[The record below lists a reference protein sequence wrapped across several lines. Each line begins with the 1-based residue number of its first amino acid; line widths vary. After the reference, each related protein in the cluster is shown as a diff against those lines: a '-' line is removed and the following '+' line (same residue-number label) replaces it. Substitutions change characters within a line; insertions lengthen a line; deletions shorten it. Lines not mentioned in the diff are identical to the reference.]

1 MSDFFSLFLPVADDA
16 GLIHTTS
23 SSSLFHILAHDD
35 DDLQDILEYKRKMRT
50 LRVRMLD
57 GSVKTVL
64 IDESQP
70 VSNLMVVICTK
81 IGITNHDEFS
91 LVRNFPDEGPYST
104 GTLTI
109 RRREKERTLDY
120 KMEQLKKKL
129 KTDDDLDWVDHAK
142 TLREQGIDPDEETLL
157 LRRKFFF
164 SDHNVDSRDPV
175 QLNLL
180 YVQARNAI
188 IAGSHPVTLQEA
200 AAFAGLQCQIQ
211 FGDFVESKH
220 KPGFLDLKEFL
231 PKDYAKNKGVEKR
244 VNSEHRKQVGLS
256 ELEAKTRYVQC
267 ARSLK
272 TYGVTFFLVK
282 EKMKGKNKLVPRLLG
297 VTKDSVLRL
306 DEKTKEIVKTWPLTT
321 VKRWAA
327 SPNSFTLDFGD
338 YSDSYYSVQTM
349 EGEQISQL
357 IAGYIDIILKRKKAK
372 DHFGIEGDEGSTMIE
387 DSVSPYKATIL
398 QHQTAQKAKQP
409 ETSHVCLPTVIKT
422 VEPKPIETGYI
433 TSTTTQIKS
442 MTHVGQTPKVTTS
455 RPEISVQTAEAQ
467 RAFISNLDKGRKAVR
482 DAEKDLDDLEAGW
495 VPSGPKKQVT
505 FDLKKKALNAQLSA
519 AAAATAHMI
528 QLTSADEENFD
539 YPALA
544 NAVQT
549 VAFNL
554 PEIARD
560 TKILAKLMEDEPRG
574 DELID
579 AARRLCKAFSD
590 LLNAAEPG
598 KSVPRQSLLNAASR
612 VGEATHD
619 LLACI
624 KDPEYDHETE
634 DILLSLAKAVANA
647 AASLV
652 LKGKDVAATVEDP
665 AAQSRV
671 ISAATETALAT
682 GQLVATAKVVSP
694 TIENP
699 VCQRQITQASKE
711 VARSVEHIVRVT
723 QDSGADPKLIGD
735 LKAAAAEVAR
745 ALNDLLNHVRSIGD
759 RRSARSVQERE
770 TAETEAVDTIYTAT
784 DRIFESQGD
793 PSEMIRQ
800 AKILAKATVQLIND
814 LKGQAEAVPDSDQQ
828 KRLIAAA
835 RLLADATA
843 RLVDAAKG
851 CKSHPM
857 EPQYH
862 TAIKHAAEDLRVAT
876 ADTATKKVRLDT
888 SSIDARLERKFEP
901 TYEEINQ
908 GPSDVQVN
916 ASETTFSAKITKLE
930 QISAFSELKESRSS
944 EKEVT
949 VFRGSPDVLQKHSAF
964 KSTPLEIHE
973 RHGPPGDH
981 PPPVPPPP
989 AQMML
994 DYRPEGINNNI
1005 SPEEQERNAIVM
1017 QELQSRAKGTQA
1029 CTHAASTVSGI
1040 IGDLETTMM
1049 FATAGTLNPENEHET
1064 FADHRENIFK
1074 TAKALVEDTK
1084 TLVAGAASSQ
1094 EQLAVAAENAVI
1106 TMVNL
1111 AEVVKQGAASLG
1123 STNSEAQVL
1132 LINAVKD
1139 VANALGELIHATKN
1153 AAGKS
1158 VNDPSMSYLKEAAKV
1173 CSTECS
1179 TFFLSLSSS
1188 FFIL

>member
-1 MSDFFSLFLPVADDA
+1 
-16 GLIHTTS
+16 
-23 SSSLFHILAHDD
+23 
-35 DDLQDILEYKRKMRT
+35 MRT
-50 LRVRMLD
+50 LD
-57 GSVKTVL
+57 GTVKTVL
-64 IDESQP
+64 IDETQP
-70 VSNLMVVICTK
+70 ISNLMVVICTK

-104 GTLTI
+104 GYSTLTL
-109 RRREKERTLDY
+109 RRRERERMGQTLDP

-129 KTDDDLDWVDHAK
+129 KTDDDLDWVDHAR
-142 TLREQGIDPDEETLL
+142 TLSEQGIDADSETLL

-220 KPGFLDLKEFL
+220 RPGFLDLRDFL

-244 VNSEHRKQVGLS
+244 VNNEHRKQIGLS
-256 ELEAKTRYVQC
+256 ELEAKVKYCQL

-272 TYGVTFFLVK
+272 TYGVSFFLVK

-349 EGEQISQL
+349 EGEQISQM
-357 IAGYIDIILKRKKAK
+357 IAGYIDIILKKKKAK
-372 DHFGIEGDEGSTMIE
+372 DHFGIEGDEGSTMVE

-398 QHQTAQKAKQP
+398 QHQTAQKPQ
-409 ETSHVCLPTVIKT
+409 EVDLSHVVLPSVVKA
-422 VEPKPIETGYI
+422 VEPKPIETGQI
-433 TSTTTQIKS
+433 TSMTTQIKS
-442 MTHVGQTPKVTTS
+442 QVHVGQTPKVTPS
-455 RPEISVQTAEAQ
+455 KPQISVQTAEAQ
-467 RAFISNLDKGRKAVR
+467 RALLSNLDKGRKAIR
-482 DAEKDLDDLEAGW
+482 DAERDLDDLEVGW

-519 AAAATAHMI
+519 AAAATAHMV
-528 QLTSADEENFD
+528 QLTSAEEEHFD

-560 TKILAKLMEDEPRG
+560 TKILAKLMEDDSRG

-619 LLACI
+619 LLAQI

-634 DILLSLAKAVANA
+634 DILLALAKAVANA
-647 AASLV
+647 AAALV
-652 LKGKDVAATVEDP
+652 LKGKDVASTIEDP
-665 AAQSRV
+665 AAHNRV
-671 ISAATETALAT
+671 IAAATECALAT

-699 VCQRQITQASKE
+699 ICQRQITQASKE

-723 QDSGADPKLIGD
+723 QDSGGDPKLIGD

-759 RRSARSVQERE
+759 RRSARSVVERE
-770 TAETEAVDTIYTAT
+770 KAETEAVDTIYTAT

-828 KRLIAAA
+828 KRLIMAA

-851 CKSHPM
+851 CKSYPM

-876 ADTATKKVRLDT
+876 ADTTTKKVRLDT
-888 SSIDARLERKFEP
+888 STIDERLERKFEP
-901 TYEEINQ
+901 TYEEIK
-908 GPSDVQVN
+908 GGKGISDVQVN
-916 ASETTFSAKITKLE
+916 QSETTFSAKITKLE
-930 QISAFSELKESRSS
+930 QVSAYSELKESRSS

-949 VFRGSPDVLQKHSAF
+949 VFRGSPDVLQKQSAF
-964 KSTPLEIHE
+964 KLTPQEIHE
-973 RHGPPGDH
+973 RHGPPGAPPIP
-981 PPPVPPPP
+981 PPPVDMPP
-989 AQMML
+989 QLSSSSFQDNRML
-994 DYRPEGINNNI
+994 EYNRQDGGGI
-1005 SPEEQERNAIVM
+1005 SPEEQERISNQERIVQ
-1017 QELQSRAKGTQA
+1017 QELLSRARGTQA
-1029 CTHAASTVSGI
+1029 CSHAASTVSGI

-1049 FATAGTLNPENEHET
+1049 FATAGTLNPESEHET

-1094 EQLAVAAENAVI
+1094 EQLAIAAENAVI

-1123 STNSEAQVL
+1123 SSNSEAQVL

-1139 VANALGELIHATKN
+1139 VAGALGELIHATKN

-1173 CSTECS
+1173 SI
-1179 TFFLSLSSS
+1179 FYLFSLVRTYLLLVCLPHLGS
-1188 FFIL
+1188 LKRLT

>member
-1 MSDFFSLFLPVADDA
+1 
-16 GLIHTTS
+16 
-23 SSSLFHILAHDD
+23 
-35 DDLQDILEYKRKMRT
+35 
-50 LRVRMLD
+50 MLD

-64 IDESQP
+64 VDESQP
-70 VSNLMVVICTK
+70 ISNLMVVICTK

-91 LVRNFPDEGPYST
+91 LVRNYVDEGPYSSGTMT
-104 GTLTI
+104 GTMSL
-109 RRREKERTLDY
+109 RRRDRTLDP

-188 IAGSHPVTLQEA
+188 IAGSHPVTVQEA
-200 AAFAGLQCQIQ
+200 ATFAGLQCQIQ

-231 PKDYAKNKGVEKR
+231 PKDYSKNKGVEKR
-244 VNSEHRKQVGLS
+244 VNGEHRRQVGLS
-256 ELEAKTRYVQC
+256 ELEAKVRYVQL

-338 YSDSYYSVQTM
+338 YSDSYYSVQTA

-372 DHFGIEGDEGSTMIE
+372 DHFGIEGDEGSTMVE

-398 QHQTAQKAKQP
+398 QHQTAQKPKQP
-409 ETSHVCLPTVIKT
+409 EHVCLPSM
-422 VEPKPIETGYI
+422 EPKPIETGQI
-433 TSTTTQIKS
+433 TSTATTIKS
-442 MTHVGQTPKVTTS
+442 QIHVGQTPKVPPS
-455 RPEISVQTAEAQ
+455 KPQISLQTAEAQ
-467 RAFISNLDKGRKAVR
+467 RALISNLDKGRQAIR
-482 DAEKDLDDLEAGW
+482 EAERDLDDLETGW
-495 VPSGPKKQVT
+495 IPSDSKKQVT
-505 FDLKKKALNAQLSA
+505 FDLKKKALTAQLST

-544 NAVQT
+544 HAVQT

-560 TKILAKLMEDEPRG
+560 TKIIAKLMEDESQG
-574 DELID
+574 EDLVD
-579 AARRLCKAFSD
+579 AARKLCKAFSD

-598 KSVPRQSLLNAASR
+598 KSVPRQALLNAASR

-619 LLACI
+619 LLATI

-634 DILLSLAKAVANA
+634 DILLSLAKGVANA

-652 LKGKDVAATVEDP
+652 LKGKDLATTVEDE
-665 AAQSRV
+665 ATQNRV
-671 ISAATETALAT
+671 ISAATDTALAT

-711 VARSVEHIVRVT
+711 VAKSVEHIVRVS
-723 QDSGADPKLIGD
+723 QDSGGDPKLIGD
-735 LKAAAAEVAR
+735 LKDAAAQVAR
-745 ALNDLLNHVRSIGD
+745 SLNDLLNHVRSIGD
-759 RRSARSVQERE
+759 KRSARSAHERE
-770 TAETEAVDTIYTAT
+770 AAETEAVDTIYTAT

-800 AKILAKATVQLIND
+800 AKILAKATVELIND

-828 KRLIAAA
+828 KRLIVAA

-851 CKSHPM
+851 CKSYPM

-876 ADTATKKVRLDT
+876 ADTTTKKVRLDT
-888 SSIDARLERKFEP
+888 STIDQRLERKFEP
-901 TYEEINQ
+901 TYEEIKENNLK
-908 GPSDVQVN
+908 GGISDVQVN

-930 QISAFSELKESRSS
+930 QTSAFSEIKESRSS

-949 VFRGSPDVLQKHSAF
+949 VVRGSPDVIQRHSAF
-964 KSTPLEIHE
+964 KSTPQDIHA
-973 RHGPPGDH
+973 RHGPPGIE
-981 PPPVPPPP
+981 PVQDTRMVEFRDGRMS
-989 AQMML
+989 AE
-994 DYRPEGINNNI
+994 DI
-1005 SPEEQERNAIVM
+1005 ERSAIVR
-1017 QELQSRAKGTQA
+1017 QELESRARGTQA
-1029 CTHAASTVSGI
+1029 CTHAACTVSGI
-1040 IGDLETTMM
+1040 IGDLKTTMM
-1049 FATAGTLNPENEHET
+1049 FATAGTLNPENENET

-1139 VANALGELIHATKN
+1139 VATALGELIHATKN

-1173 CSTECS
+1173 CLTCY
-1179 TFFLSLSSS
+1179 FLTRSCLN
-1188 FFIL
+1188 

>member
-1 MSDFFSLFLPVADDA
+1 
-16 GLIHTTS
+16 
-23 SSSLFHILAHDD
+23 
-35 DDLQDILEYKRKMRT
+35 MRT
-50 LRVRMLD
+50 LKVRTLD
-57 GSVKTVL
+57 GTVKTVL

-70 VSNLMVVICTK
+70 ISNLMVVICTK

-104 GTLTI
+104 GYSTLTL
-109 RRREKERTLDY
+109 RRRERERMGQTLDP

-129 KTDDDLDWVDHAK
+129 KTDDDLDWVDHAR
-142 TLREQGIDPDEETLL
+142 TLEEQGIDPETETLL

-220 KPGFLDLKEFL
+220 RQGFLDLRDFL
-231 PKDYAKNKGVEKR
+231 PKDYARSKGVEKR
-244 VNSEHRKQVGLS
+244 VNNEHRKQIGLS
-256 ELEAKTRYVQC
+256 EIEAKVKYCQL

-272 TYGVTFFLVK
+272 TYGVSFFLVK

-349 EGEQISQL
+349 EGEQISQM
-357 IAGYIDIILKRKKAK
+357 IAGYIDIILKKKKAK
-372 DHFGIEGDEGSTMIE
+372 DHFGIEGDEGSTMVE

-398 QHQTAQKAKQP
+398 QHQTAQKPQ
-409 ETSHVCLPTVIKT
+409 EVDLSHVILPSIVKP
-422 VEPKPIETGYI
+422 VEARPIETGQI
-433 TSTTTQIKS
+433 TSTKTQVK
-442 MTHVGQTPKVTTS
+442 TQVHVGQTPKVTPS
-455 RPEISVQTAEAQ
+455 KPQISVQTVESQ
-467 RAFISNLDKGRKAVR
+467 RAFISNLDRGRKAVR
-482 DAEKDLDDLEAGW
+482 EAEKDLEDLEVGW
-495 VPSGPKKQVT
+495 TPSGPKKQVT

-560 TKILAKLMEDEPRG
+560 TKILARLMEDESQG

-619 LLACI
+619 LLAQI

-634 DILLSLAKAVANA
+634 DILLALAKAVANA
-647 AASLV
+647 AAALV
-652 LKGKDVAATVEDP
+652 LKGKDVASTIEDP
-665 AAQSRV
+665 AAQNRV
-671 ISAATETALAT
+671 ISAATECALAT

-699 VCQRQITQASKE
+699 ICQRQITQASKE

-723 QDSGADPKLIGD
+723 SDSGGSAKLIGD

-745 ALNDLLNHVRSIGD
+745 TLNDLLNHVRSIGD
-759 RRSARSVQERE
+759 RRSAKSQVERE
-770 TAETEAVDTIYTAT
+770 RAETEAVDTIYTAT

-828 KRLIAAA
+828 KRLIVAA

-851 CKSHPM
+851 CKSYPM

-876 ADTATKKVRLDT
+876 ADTTTKKVRLDT
-888 SSIDARLERKFEP
+888 STIDERLERKFEP
-901 TYEEINQ
+901 TYEEIKGQ
-908 GPSDVQVN
+908 GKGPSDVQVN
-916 ASETTFSAKITKLE
+916 QSETTFSAKITKLE
-930 QISAFSELKESRSS
+930 QMSAYSELKESRSS
-944 EKEVT
+944 EREVT
-949 VFRGSPDVLQKHSAF
+949 VFRGSPEQIQKQSNF
-964 KSTPLEIHE
+964 QLTPHEIHE
-973 RHGPPGDH
+973 SHGPPGA
-981 PPPVPPPP
+981 PPIPPPP
-989 AQMML
+989 STEIQRQLSSSSFQDKQRSIL
-994 DYRPEGINNNI
+994 DYRQESGGI
-1005 SPEEQERNAIVM
+1005 SPEEQERNAIVQ
-1017 QELQSRAKGTQA
+1017 QELMSRARGTQA
-1029 CTHAASTVSGI
+1029 CTHASSTVSGI

-1106 TMVNL
+1106 TMINL
-1111 AEVVKQGAASLG
+1111 SEVVKQGAASLG
-1123 STNSEAQVL
+1123 SSNSEAQVL

-1139 VANALGELIHATKN
+1139 VAGALGELIHATKN

-1158 VNDPSMSYLKEAAKV
+1158 VNDPSMSHLKEAAKV
-1173 CSTECS
+1173 CTHLLFPLSYPITRSLKKSVPDRLGSNFSFCKSTLLCS
-1179 TFFLSLSSS
+1179 SC
-1188 FFIL
+1188 